1 MSHSRAASAA
11 FFTLS
16 TLVVIG
22 SATALAALWPLA
34 RAGAKA
40 EAASLIGE
48 AGSGNSAEAA
58 ADYHLATWLDPS
70 NPAGYIGLART
81 QILAGQADA
90 ALVTLDRAG
99 EGSEAA
105 NLRLRTLIEL
115 GRTSEAAG
123 RAATLAVPGRS
134 DADLLL
140 AGLTYALAGRTAD
153 IPALIPLVASPQTA
167 QRISR
172 AASGNLALASELFA
186 SGLPESSRALLIAQP
201 TSFERNF
208 LLGQILYARHM
219 PDDLKTAT
227 DYLESAVTLNPSDV
241 PARRL
246 LASVYSDRGLTAQST
261 AQTSLA
267 NKLESGRP

>member
-1 MSHSRAASAA
+1 MSHSRAVSTA
-11 FFTLS
+11 FFTFS

-48 AGSGNSAEAA
+48 AESGSSAEAG
-58 ADYHLATWLDPS
+58 ADYRLATWLDSS

-115 GRTSEAAG
+115 GRISEAAD
-123 RAATLAVPGRS
+123 RAVTLAAPGRS

-172 AASGNLALASELFA
+172 AASGNLPLASELFA
-186 SGLPESSRALLIAQP
+186 SGLPESSRALLVKQP

-208 LLGQILYARHM
+208 LLGQILYAPHTGA
-219 PDDLKTAT
+219 DLSTAT
-227 DYLESAVTLNPSDV
+227 DYLESAVALNPSDI

-246 LASVYSDRGLTAQST
+246 LAKVYTDRGLNSQSS
-261 AQTSLA
+261 AQTGLV
-267 NKLESGRP
+267 NKLQSGRP